1 MKHEII
7 LLVVINMKLLV
18 LVYELL
24 NDQSEIY
31 TKDHNDF

>member
-24 NDQSEIY
+24 NDQGEIY